1 MLGGFVQRFSILP
14 DLLLFSEFKGASHL
28 QRLFLNFKL
37 PFDRKKALI
46 MPHIQRIAGLDRTFG
61 EGEVMNPIQNI
72 GLAASVEA
80 SKAIDLR
87 GKVQPGFL
95 MVFEL

>member
-1 MLGGFVQRFSILP
+1 MLRGFVKRFPILP

-46 MPHIQRIAGLDRTFG
+46 MLYIQRIARLDCTFC

-80 SKAIDLR
+80 CKAINLR